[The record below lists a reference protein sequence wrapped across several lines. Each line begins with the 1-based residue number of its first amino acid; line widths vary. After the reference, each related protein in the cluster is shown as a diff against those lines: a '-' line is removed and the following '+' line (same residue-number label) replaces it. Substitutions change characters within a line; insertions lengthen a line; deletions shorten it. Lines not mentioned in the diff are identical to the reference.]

1 MTRADRL
8 VSIVGFEGLAERLAQ
23 IEADAQRLAR
33 MEDRLE
39 RVKLAGEISADVAAA
54 RFAIEFLRT
63 RLVPVPAAFPAFN
76 NNSQLGAI
84 ENG

>member
-1 MTRADRL
+1 MTRADHL
-8 VSIVGFEGLAERLAQ
+8 VSIVGFDGIAERLAQ

-33 MEDRLE
+33 TEDRDE
-39 RVKLAGEISADVAAA
+39 RMKLAGGIRGDVEAAL
-54 RFAIEFLRT
+54 FAIEFLRT
-63 RLVPVPAAFPAFN
+63 RLVPVPRAFPDF